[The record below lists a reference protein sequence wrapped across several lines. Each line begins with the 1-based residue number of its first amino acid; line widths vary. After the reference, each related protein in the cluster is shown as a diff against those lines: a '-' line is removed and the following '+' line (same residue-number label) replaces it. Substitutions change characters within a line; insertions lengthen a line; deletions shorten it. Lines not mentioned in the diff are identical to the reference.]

1 MGTNQK
7 SLLFITTQLPYPPKS
22 GGTVKSW
29 NYIKDLAQRYD
40 LSLATLLKDDDA
52 DYVEALKEKISF
64 HHFLAEKHQTA
75 RSAKTLLNSY
85 LGFPCLNVF
94 RNYSPAFYKKV
105 QDRIHESDMVIIDHY
120 EVFQYVP
127 NNYKGKVILHTHNA
141 EFMLWR
147 RLAELENNPL
157 KKLLLK
163 MEAKRVAKYEQSI
176 FDRSDLIFTTESDQ
190 ELYHKHGFKL
200 GNVETTY
207 HLGNEQLLDLEDLN
221 FSDTEL
227 ALCFMGT
234 LSWEPNIDGLI
245 WFLKEVW
252 PLLKKEFPQLKFYI
266 LGKDPDQRIK
276 TVVQEDPHVIFTGFV
291 KNLDDYL
298 KKTRVYL
305 APLRFGSGMK
315 VKVLEGLYRGVPTVS
330 TSVGAE
336 GLKVEDGKHIMIAD
350 QAEEFASKCIQLLQN
365 ETLWNTIKKESR
377 ILADKQYR
385 WAPLFDR
392 MDQSVKKLI

>member
-1 MGTNQK
+1 MGTDQK

-29 NYIKDLAQRYD
+29 NYIKDLAQRYN

-52 DYVEALKEKISF
+52 DFVEDLKEQISF
-64 HHFLAEKHQTA
+64 HHFLAEEHQTE
-75 RSAKTLLNSY
+75 RSALSLLNSY

-94 RNYSPAFYKKV
+94 RNYSPSFYSKV
-105 QDRIHESDMVIIDHY
+105 QSILEQFDMVIIDHY
-120 EVFQYVP
+120 EMFQYVP
-127 NNYKGKVILHTHNA
+127 KSYSGKLILHTHNA

-147 RLAELENNPL
+147 RLAELESNPL

-163 MEAKRVAKYEQSI
+163 LEAKRVAQYEQSI

-190 ELYHKHGFKL
+190 ELYQKHGFKL
-200 GNVETTY
+200 GNVKTTY
-207 HLGNEQLLDLEDLN
+207 HLGNEQLLELEDLN

-227 ALCFMGT
+227 ALSFMGT
-234 LSWEPNIDGLI
+234 LSWEPNVDGLL
-245 WFLKEVW
+245 WFLNEVW
-252 PLLKKEFPQLKFYI
+252 PLLIKDFPQLKFYI
-266 LGKDPDQRIK
+266 LGKDPDPRIK
-276 TVVQEDPHVIFTGFV
+276 NLAEGDAQIIFTGFV

-336 GLKVEDGKHIMIAD
+336 GLKVEDNKHIMIAD
-350 QAEEFASKCIQLLQN
+350 QAKDFAAKCIRLLQDKN
-365 ETLWNTIKKESR
+365 QWNILRNESR
-377 ILADKQYR
+377 LLADKHYR
-385 WAPLFDR
+385 WSPLFDR
-392 MDQSVKKLI
+392 MDASLKKLF